1 MSSKNFDI
9 HSILAAS
16 DTWSDANESVSC
28 FLTCLSLA
36 CSPPAQAILEPFR
49 HVYSVPGKDIRGQM
63 LDAFDTWLQ
72 VPQEKLKII
81 SKVVSMLHTASLLYE
96 SSYHCSRVLWAHVA
110 IG

>member
-1 MSSKNFDI
+1 M
-9 HSILAAS
+9 
-16 DTWSDANESVSC
+16 
-28 FLTCLSLA
+28 LT
-36 CSPPAQAILEPFR
+36 PAQAILEPFR

-96 SSYHCSRVLWAHVA
+96 SSYHCVA
-110 IG
+110 VFCGLTSL